1 MPVQTISPRRLM
13 PRHHRLYLLLAIA
26 VLALAGLTGARLPGY
41 ELLHLHLFDHWSG
54 KPATGDSLWLPN
66 YRVRIDAKPIA
77 GIENLSGITY
87 DHDRNRLLTVSN
99 GGAAEILA
107 LDRNGEVLERYRL
120 EGFVDIEG
128 LAYLGN
134 GRLVLAEEIDQRLSF
149 IDLPAAG
156 ETIKATQA
164 RTLTLEIDPS
174 RQNKGLEG
182 IAYDA
187 DGDRLFVVKER
198 DPLRLYEIRGAG
210 AALEGR
216 LQLHVR
222 DLSSWLERSVSAR
235 DLSDVH
241 YDPQTGHLVLLSDES
256 KLLVELDGEGGF
268 VSFRSLRGPISDLG
282 ESAPQPE
289 GVTMD
294 AEDNLYV
301 VSEPNLF
308 YVFQRDGASR

>member
-1 MPVQTISPRRLM
+1 MPAQTTSPRRLM

-26 VLALAGLTGARLPGY
+26 VLALAGLAGARLPGY

-120 EGFVDIEG
+120 EGFVDVEG

-149 IDLPAAG
+149 VDLPAAG
-156 ETIKATQA
+156 ETIKVTQA

-174 RQNKGLEG
+174 RQNKGFEG
-182 IAYDA
+182 IAYAA

-222 DLSSWLERSVSAR
+222 DLSAWLERSVSAR

-241 YDPQTGHLVLLSDES
+241 HDPQTGHLVLLSDES
-256 KLLVELDGEGGF
+256 KLLVELDGAGDF

-294 AEDNLYV
+294 AEGNLYV

-308 YVFQRDGASR
+308 YAFQRDGASR

>member
-1 MPVQTISPRRLM
+1 M
-13 PRHHRLYLLLAIA
+13 
-26 VLALAGLTGARLPGY
+26 LALAGLIGARLHGY
-41 ELLHLHLFDHWSG
+41 GLLHLHLLDHWSG
-54 KPATGDSLWLPN
+54 KPADGESIWLPG

-107 LDRNGEVLERYRL
+107 LDKTGEVLERYRL

-134 GRLVLAEEIDQRLSF
+134 GRLVLAEEISQRLNF
-149 IDLPAAG
+149 VDLPAPG
-156 ETIKATQA
+156 GTIKAEHA
-164 RTLTLEIDPS
+164 RTLTLEINLS
-174 RQNKGLEG
+174 RQNKGFEG

-187 DGDRLFVVKER
+187 GHDRLFVVKER
-198 DPLRLYEIRGAG
+198 DPRQLYEIGGPAG
-210 AALEGR
+210 SLDGK
-216 LQLHVR
+216 LQLRIR
-222 DLSSWLERSVSAR
+222 DLTSWIERSVSAG

-241 YDPQTGHLVLLSDES
+241 YDPRTGHLTLLSDES
-256 KLLVELDGEGGF
+256 KLLVELDGEGNF
-268 VSFRSLRGPISDLG
+268 VSFRSLRSLASDLE

-294 AEDNLYV
+294 AEGNLYV

-308 YVFQRDGASR
+308 YAFQNDGVSR